1 MPRKSRQ
8 KRIQDTKDA
17 INLWSE
23 AGLGNDY
30 QVRFMSDMLR
40 RLEAG
45 RGISKKQRTWLD
57 AIHADGPPEPKGD
70 LDKVAKI
77 DDAIKVLAKDNRA
90 VEALTSFRGQV
101 YSGRNLSEKQESFLN
116 VLLAKADHIHQHGH
130 YRPTEEQVQDLRVAL
145 AVCRARISWIGQN
158 KPGTYKAYEKINSWM
173 VSEELLSVGQI
184 EENLFIIDEWA
195 VNKVLD
201 AGRVALREIKNSKHP
216 AGSMRYIYFKGEQ
229 KLCLVASGPTVEG
242 PNFRGRVQYE
252 CLVDGQ
258 VLWAEGNDLAKR
270 RSRK

>member
-195 VNKVLD
+195 LPGQDGRANVPRCRLARPSPELVDNESAFWS
-201 AGRVALREIKNSKHP
+201 AGLQNDWLGKNLPRSQWCRSRPGKL
-216 AGSMRYIYFKGEQ
+216 GSMGGYFR
-229 KLCLVASGPTVEG
+229 T
-242 PNFRGRVQYE
+242 
-252 CLVDGQ
+252 
-258 VLWAEGNDLAKR
+258 
-270 RSRK
+270 